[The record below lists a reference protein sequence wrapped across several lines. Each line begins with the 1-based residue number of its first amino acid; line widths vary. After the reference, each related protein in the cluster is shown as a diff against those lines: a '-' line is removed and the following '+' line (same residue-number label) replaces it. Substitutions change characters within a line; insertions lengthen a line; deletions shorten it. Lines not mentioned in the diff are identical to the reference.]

1 MGRDGEELQAFC
13 FPSST
18 RGKKINNKQLWGEM
32 TATKGFPLRALC
44 PLGGKRLSERRRCDV
59 LILQFYCSHDFGREI
74 RFVRINVTMPR
85 SPGTSR
91 KSEFGSCSLSL
102 PRLSLT
108 STPTP

>member
-74 RFVRINVTMPR
+74 RFGRGCGGVA
-85 SPGTSR
+85 
-91 KSEFGSCSLSL
+91 SCS
-102 PRLSLT
+102 PRVWGGSDPV
-108 STPTP
+108 SQ